1 MYKSRFKYLI
11 YPIVLLTLF
20 SYFPQ
25 NSKTNQESE
34 TSVQIYTK
42 NDEFIEPY
50 CESFNKEYFQNQNYQ
65 YITNLEIEITESEN
79 WNQNL
84 FEAFVYEGR
93 KIKDKF
99 KKNFKSKLKFNFSDE
114 SYCKFDARIRISGD
128 WKDHLKIKNGTII
141 SSLDVRLTEGNIF
154 GITEFKLFIPET
166 RKSDNEI
173 FTASLFSELGFLSP
187 RTFYIDSQLNKT
199 FNQKYIFQEKFR
211 KEMVEFNGYREGPL
225 IQVNDKTQWENE
237 LVILDSNAKAVLF
250 GYITNETWLERS
262 KENIIIGNN
271 SLYGINEIINSIEG
285 SLYYPAI
292 TNFQEVASFDAAIF
306 ASSSNHAY
314 NPINRKFLYDPL
326 NNYYIP
332 VYYDGNSEVLYK
344 NNTFELTKDY
354 ANDLLAIGARNL
366 LKNKRI
372 DVSKFTEILN
382 IRGLSL
388 DNNEVEYYLK
398 RFYKNLEEISKIS
411 ELNPT
416 QSLKKLESN
425 KKYKDIYEY
434 LSVTYSLYDN
444 FITLDNIDSNFK
456 ICNDKLNDCNNL
468 ISINEFTN
476 PENSI
481 NDYKFIPSTEIITEN
496 ISKENLYKGVEIIN
510 INNTEI
516 TIDKSLKKIVL
527 NFNGPNQ
534 RVVIQGEQQVEA
546 TLDTWT
552 ITANS
557 TGLYSVPS
565 NDIFGLTGCIN
576 FINLELKNISISTKD
591 LSCEDS
597 VNIIR
602 SSGQI
607 KNIYINKSVSDGLD
621 IDFSQISIDK
631 VEVINSGNDCLD
643 LSYGEYKFSNVVS
656 ENCDD
661 KGVSIGE
668 SSNVVIENLQ
678 INNTKTGLVVKD
690 SSIVLVKNIEVNN
703 SETCY
708 SFYRKKQEFIQP
720 IIEFNNYFC
729 DKDSLFIQPGVE
741 FEN

>member
-25 NSKTNQESE
+25 KSTTNQESK
-34 TSVQIYTK
+34 TSVKIYTE

-50 CESFNKEYFQNQNYQ
+50 CESFNKDYFQNQNYQ
-65 YITNLEIEITESEN
+65 YITNLEIEITESQS

-84 FEAFVYEGR
+84 FEAFVYEG
-93 KIKDKF
+93 KIIKEKF
-99 KKNFKSKLKFNFSDE
+99 KRNFKSKLKFNFSDE
-114 SYCKFDARIRISGD
+114 SYCKFDARIRINGD
-128 WKDHLKIKNGTII
+128 WKDHLKIKNGTIF

-225 IQVNDKTQWENE
+225 IQVNDKTRWEENE
-237 LVILDSNAKAVLF
+237 LAILDSKAKAVHF

-271 SLYGINEIINSIEG
+271 SLYGFNEIINSIQG
-285 SLYYPAI
+285 SLYYPTI

-314 NPINRKFLYDPL
+314 DIINRKFLYDPL

-344 NNTFELTKDY
+344 NNTFELTRDN
-354 ANDLLAIGARNL
+354 AHDLLAIGARNL

-382 IRGLSL
+382 IRGLLL

-456 ICNDKLNDCNNL
+456 ICNDKLNDCNDL
-468 ISINEFTN
+468 ISVNEFTD

-496 ISKENLYKGVEIIN
+496 ISKENLYNGVEIIN

-516 TIDKSLKKIVL
+516 TIDKSLKKIVM

-546 TLDTWT
+546 ILDTWN

-557 TGLYSVPS
+557 TGVFSVPS
-565 NDIFGLTGCIN
+565 NDIFGLTGC
-576 FINLELKNISISTKD
+576 
-591 LSCEDS
+591 
-597 VNIIR
+597 
-602 SSGQI
+602 
-607 KNIYINKSVSDGLD
+607 
-621 IDFSQISIDK
+621 
-631 VEVINSGNDCLD
+631 
-643 LSYGEYKFSNVVS
+643 
-656 ENCDD
+656 
-661 KGVSIGE
+661 
-668 SSNVVIENLQ
+668 
-678 INNTKTGLVVKD
+678 
-690 SSIVLVKNIEVNN
+690 
-703 SETCY
+703 
-708 SFYRKKQEFIQP
+708 
-720 IIEFNNYFC
+720 
-729 DKDSLFIQPGVE
+729 
-741 FEN
+741 

>member
-84 FEAFVYEGR
+84 FEAFVYEGT
-93 KIKDKF
+93 KIKDQF

-285 SLYYPAI
+285 SLYYPTI

-534 RVVIQGEQQVEA
+534 RVVLQGEQQVEA

-621 IDFSQISIDK
+621 IDFSQIFIDK

>member
-65 YITNLEIEITESEN
+65 YIRNLEIEITESEN

-84 FEAFVYEGR
+84 FEAFVYEGI
-93 KIKDKF
+93 KIKDQF

-237 LVILDSNAKAVLF
+237 LVILDSKAKAVLF

-285 SLYYPAI
+285 SLYYPTI

-332 VYYDGNSEVLYK
+332 AYYDGNSEVLYK

-398 RFYKNLEEISKIS
+398 RFYKNLEDISKIS

-621 IDFSQISIDK
+621 IDFSQIFIDK